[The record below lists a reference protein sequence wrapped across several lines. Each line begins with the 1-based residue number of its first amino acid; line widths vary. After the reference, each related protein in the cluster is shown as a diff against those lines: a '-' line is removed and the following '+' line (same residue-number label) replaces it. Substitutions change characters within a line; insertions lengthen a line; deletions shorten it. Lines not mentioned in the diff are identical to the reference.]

1 MVMTMITNG
10 DSYCNLHPD
19 NKGVNHVILF
29 LFYSYLF
36 FINFTKIALH
46 YHYPCPLF
54 HWPRGEFLRIVIT
67 VMMTMIINGDTYC
80 IQVTKE

>member
-54 HWPRGEFLRIVIT
+54 HWPRGGIFEDR
-67 VMMTMIINGDTYC
+67 NNCDDDDDY
-80 IQVTKE
+80 KW